1 MEKKGI
7 ILILVLVIV
16 AILSVSVYDFLSY
29 LKVRRDLAILRKEE
43 VKAKYLAIAGINYG
57 ISLIKSDSL
66 ESPIDFTPAKTIQGQ
81 ALDRIKYEFTLGE
94 GKVKIEIEKEED
106 SNYFS
111 IISSGSI
118 PPFYKK
124 VIRAKV
130 KRNKNETEII
140 YWKEER

>member
-43 VKAKYLAIAGINYG
+43 VKAKYLAIAGVNYG

-66 ESPIDFTPAKTIQGQ
+66 ESPID
-81 ALDRIKYEFTLGE
+81 FTLGE

-106 SNYFS
+106 SNYF

-130 KRNKNETEII
+130 KRNKNETEIT

>member
-29 LKVRRDLAILRKEE
+29 LKVRRDMAILRKEE

-66 ESPIDFTPAKTIQGQ
+66 ESPIDFT
-81 ALDRIKYEFTLGE
+81 LGE
-94 GKVKIEIEKEED
+94 GKVKIEMEKED
-106 SNYFS
+106 KDYF
-111 IISSGSI
+111 IISTGSI

-124 VIRAKV
+124 IIRAKV
-130 KRNKNETEII
+130 KRNKNETEIT

>member
-66 ESPIDFTPAKTIQGQ
+66 ESPIDFT
-81 ALDRIKYEFTLGE
+81 LGE
-94 GKVKIEIEKEED
+94 GKVKIEMEKEED
-106 SNYFS
+106 SNNYS
-111 IISSGSI
+111 IISTGSI

-130 KRNKNETEII
+130 KRNKNETEIT